1 LPFPTG
7 TISAVDVLLDVE
19 GEADVS
25 NITFNGEPQVPA
37 VVPTKKSDCKKGGW
51 KTFTD
56 PKFRNQGQCVSWLN
70 HRSGHGKGKSEPA
83 AAAVQHGKSKG
94 KGKK

>member
-1 LPFPTG
+1 
-7 TISAVDVLLDVE
+7 
-19 GEADVS
+19 
-25 NITFNGEPQVPA
+25 VPA

-70 HRSGHGKGKSEPA
+70 HRSGHGKGKSKPA